1 MSKVTIDGVGIYCEV
16 TGEGHPLVFLHE
28 YAGSYESWRTQVAF
42 FSGSYRVVT
51 YNARGYPPSD
61 VPRDP
66 SAYSQQRAVQDL
78 YGLLLH
84 LNVDQA
90 YLCGLSM
97 GGNVALHFAFKHP
110 SMVRGIVAAGTG
122 SGSDDPEQLRQ
133 MVDEHAAQLETQ
145 GMEGVA
151 YFTSVPTRAQLLR
164 KDPGGW
170 EAFHRLF
177 LGQSA
182 LGSALTLRGVQGKRP
197 SIFDLG
203 PELRALKVPT
213 LIMTG
218 DEDGPC
224 IQSSLYLKRHISTS
238 GLLMFP
244 QTGHTMNLEEPDLFN
259 HSIQTFLTA
268 VEEGRWAEHNPDDLA
283 AFIIGPES
291 DAKP

>member
-1 MSKVTIDGVGIYCEV
+1 MPKATIDGVDIYYEV
-16 TGEGHPLVFLHE
+16 TGEGYPLVFLHE
-28 YAGSYESWRTQVAF
+28 YAGSYESWKNQVEF
-42 FSGSYRVVT
+42 FSRSYRVVT

-61 VPRDP
+61 VPREP

-84 LNVDQA
+84 LSIDEA

-97 GGNVALHFAFKHP
+97 GGNVALHFAFEHP
-110 SMVRGIVAAGTG
+110 PMVRGIVAAGTG
-122 SGSDDPEQLRQ
+122 SGSDNPEQLRQ
-133 MVDEHAAQLETQ
+133 MVDEHAARLETQ

-151 YFTSVPTRAQLLR
+151 YFTSVPTRLPLSR
-164 KDPGGW
+164 KDPARW
-170 EAFHRLF
+170 QEFHRLF

-182 LGSALTLRGVQGKRP
+182 LGSSLTLRGIQGKRA

-203 PELRALKVPT
+203 PQLRALKVPT

-224 IQSSLYLKRHISTS
+224 IQPSIFLKRNISTS

-244 QTGHTMNLEEPDLFN
+244 QTGHTMNLEEPALFN
-259 HSIQTFLTA
+259 QSIQTFLTA

-283 AFIIGPES
+283 AFIIGPGS